1 MQPDTPDTPDASTR
15 CHRLWLAS
23 SQAAPERQRPKPRSR
38 VQPDAA
44 YSATVLAYRNGHT
57 FGYRT
62 GYVAGARFGRRAWLA
77 SGVTLGFSAGVAAVL
92 VLRWAGLA

>member
-1 MQPDTPDTPDASTR
+1 MQPNTPQTPAQ

-23 SQAAPERQRPKPRSR
+23 NRTAPEPQRARPRQRL
-38 VQPDAA
+38 QPDAA

-77 SGVTLGFSAGVAAVL
+77 SGLVLGFSIGAAAVL
-92 VLRWAGLA
+92 VSQWAGLA